1 MHEFSMKL
9 AKIKLKIEIF
19 FIHLIKT
26 MIHRYENQVKKINE
40 IPMP

>member
-9 AKIKLKIEIF
+9 AKIKLEMEIF

-26 MIHRYENQVKKINE
+26 MIHRYENQMRKLK
-40 IPMP
+40 